1 MYFLA
6 RRAVRGDFPVIF
18 HTRLTVSSACIASI
32 IRVPYIAGISLIDP
46 SWSDVYGAIWSIVE
60 LTMGTICACL
70 PTLHPIYVY
79 VFRGPATGASGSRSS
94 DKTAGAQDDSFKLH
108 YPQMADNGDKDSW
121 KLTETSS
128 QECGQY
134 SKPLSDE
141 KADMV

>member
-1 MYFLA
+1 MYFLT
-6 RRAVRGDFPVIF
+6 RRAVRRDFPVIF

-79 VFRGPATGASGSRSS
+79 VFRGPVSGNSGSSSS
-94 DKTAGAQDDSFKLH
+94 DKNAGAQDDSLKPRYL
-108 YPQMADNGDKDSW
+108 QTADNGNKDTW
-121 KLTETSS
+121 RLIDTSR
-128 QECGQY
+128 QESGQS